1 MMDRFEL
8 EQQIMESWNIVRD
21 IQLLAK
27 QEAPTESFAALA
39 TVYEHKFQE
48 LWDTFE
54 AVSFPQSDSAEHYL
68 APSNTITRQGITSTT
83 FVADE
88 TELTVSYGSYDG
100 ERILG
105 IDTPL
110 ETVSFVIE
118 DLEPFI
124 KVLNKINQTVN
135 HNT

>member
-1 MMDRFEL
+1 MIDRFEL
-8 EQQIMESWNIVRD
+8 EQQIMESWNIIRD

-27 QEAPTESFAALA
+27 QEAPTESFSALA

-54 AVSFPQSDSAEHYL
+54 AVSFPQSDSAEQCL
-68 APSNTITRQGITSTT
+68 APSTFVTGHGITTAT

-88 TELTVSYGSYDG
+88 TELNVSYGSYDG

-105 IDTPL
+105 IDTPF

-124 KVLNKINQTVN
+124 NVLSKINQTVN
-135 HNT
+135 RNT